1 VLKLFYKKRVWR
13 IKERLVVIRKEKIAA
28 EIEKLNPKFDEFNKK
43 YHCNISADEFIDNV
57 NKEMRAENFDAWD
70 DAYKS
75 VFSRAYKKTMLHMIS
90 NRDAIIVDADQMLT
104 DFDRIIDRLD
114 YSCKISNITTNANPY
129 ARMDKAQRCGFLINQ
144 LQDLPYTYSGVV
156 ENQYNE
162 GKIRIRDIVGNARKA
177 IDGENIK
184 NDIEAQKRII
194 GSIRALERVSSGRK
208 GVWSFIYH
216 FRGKAELREANSMRQ
231 MLKEAIGDA
240 AFDNAERTS
249 KGMVDS
255 LQRVKNDLQEMMDIE
270 LANDGYGVNRTR
282 YNDDDLEYDSD
293 EYFYSRLNQSVRTH
307 MTFESNEL
315 DDELNYDD
323 REIEDD
329 EPVESVFGSK
339 ESNFERLEGFK
350 SESAPSLS
358 FK

>member
-1 VLKLFYKKRVWR
+1 M
-13 IKERLVVIRKEKIAA
+13 IRKEKIAA
-28 EIEKLNPKFDEFNKK
+28 EIEKLKPRFDEFNKK

-90 NRDAIIVDADQMLT
+90 NRDATIVDADQMLT

-177 IDGENIK
+177 IYGENIK
-184 NDIEAQKRII
+184 NDIEGQKRII
-194 GSIRALERVSSGRK
+194 GSIRALERVSGGRK

-240 AFDNAERTS
+240 AFDNAESTS

-293 EYFYSRLNQSVRTH
+293 EYFYSRFNQSVRTH

-329 EPVESVFGSK
+329 EPAESVFGSK
-339 ESNFERLEGFK
+339 ESNPERLERFK
-350 SESAPSLS
+350 SESAPSLN

>member
-1 VLKLFYKKRVWR
+1 
-13 IKERLVVIRKEKIAA
+13 
-28 EIEKLNPKFDEFNKK
+28 
-43 YHCNISADEFIDNV
+43 
-57 NKEMRAENFDAWD
+57 
-70 DAYKS
+70 
-75 VFSRAYKKTMLHMIS
+75 
-90 NRDAIIVDADQMLT
+90 
-104 DFDRIIDRLD
+104 
-114 YSCKISNITTNANPY
+114 
-129 ARMDKAQRCGFLINQ
+129 
-144 LQDLPYTYSGVV
+144 
-156 ENQYNE
+156 
-162 GKIRIRDIVGNARKA
+162 
-177 IDGENIK
+177 
-184 NDIEAQKRII
+184 
-194 GSIRALERVSSGRK
+194 
-208 GVWSFIYH
+208 
-216 FRGKAELREANSMRQ
+216 

-240 AFDNAERTS
+240 AFDNAESTS